1 MATEMA
7 TDKQKVLILKMCEA
21 HFNVKVFEF
30 TIYRGKPS
38 AWHAFK
44 GNRTNWSPT
53 KRARAKTV
61 KEYKRMVLNNEW
73 TKYEAIDFIKRHY
86 DEFCE
91 AHRYQNF
98 HLRFT
103 NTNNQGRV

>member
-1 MATEMA
+1 MA

-73 TKYEAIDFIKRHY
+73 TKHNNYKLRMIIVLFI
-86 DEFCE
+86 FC
-91 AHRYQNF
+91 
-98 HLRFT
+98 LT
-103 NTNNQGRV
+103 INNR